1 MSRKYKT
8 RSCKQE
14 KAIKSNNN
22 VDRNT
27 LITGI
32 SISLLIITI
41 QSHNGNMANHRAKL
55 IQLLYLIFIN
65 ININIH
71 GKKIE
76 LDNIVKRESCVY
88 LISDEN
94 EYIISNSIMKNI
106 TTQNAFIT
114 FNSSLFYSHAIAD
127 YITPQNVEKYK
138 VMKENLYEFN
148 SVMYLRQNSVYL
160 NKLNQ
165 FIMHCRA
172 SGLIDYWER
181 EATQLLTHTM
191 IPNYLNMPQDQQF
204 LQALRFQHVQHA
216 FMLLAMGIVVSSLV
230 FFIEVNFER
239 IIVYCLRKT
248 AKSLEIR
255 L

>member
-1 MSRKYKT
+1 MSLPL
-8 RSCKQE
+8 E
-14 KAIKSNNN
+14 KDTKPLS
-22 VDRNT
+22 
-27 LITGI
+27 
-32 SISLLIITI
+32 
-41 QSHNGNMANHRAKL
+41 
-55 IQLLYLIFIN
+55 
-65 ININIH
+65 
-71 GKKIE
+71 KKIYAKFE
-76 LDNIVKRESCVY
+76 ERTMEEMYVLAN
-88 LISDEN
+88 
-94 EYIISNSIMKNI
+94 
-106 TTQNAFIT
+106 TAQFAFGIER
-114 FNSSLFYSHAIAD
+114 FSSGYYAIAD

-204 LQALRFQHVQHA
+204 LQALRFLHVQHA
-216 FMLLAMGIVVSSLV
+216 FMLLAMGIVVSSIV
-230 FFIEVNFER
+230 FFIEVYFER